1 MNDPTRRRTL
11 KDLFQA
17 PEPMWLFQAADGR
30 ALGPVSEAMLLK
42 GVLRGTLSQQALVH
56 PVGQPQWRPVTA
68 FPRLARAIER
78 LQARVSGIHTTG
90 TSPDADSESGSGLR
104 HDTNPH
110 SRVGVELQ
118 HSRERASGE

>member
-30 ALGPVSEAMLLK
+30 ALGPVPEAMLLK
-42 GVLRGTLSQQALVH
+42 GVLRGTLSLRTLVH
-56 PVGQPQWRPVTA
+56 PVGQPQWRPVGA

-78 LQARVSGIHTTG
+78 LQARVSGVHIKG
-90 TSPDADSESGSGLR
+90 TPPDAEA
-104 HDTNPH
+104 
-110 SRVGVELQ
+110 EA
-118 HSRERASGE
+118 RERAAGE

>member
-42 GVLRGTLSQQALVH
+42 GMLRGTLSQQTLAH
-56 PVGQPQWRPVTA
+56 PVGQPEWRPVGS

-78 LQARVSGIHTTG
+78 LQARVSGVHTTG
-90 TSPDADSESGSGLR
+90 TPADVDSEAEPGLR
-104 HDTNPH
+104 P
-110 SRVGVELQ
+110 RVGVEQ
-118 HSRERASGE
+118 NPRERAAGE

>member
-11 KDLFQA
+11 KDLLQE

-56 PVGQPQWRPVTA
+56 PVGQPQWRPIAA

-78 LQARVSGIHTTG
+78 LQARVSGFHTTG
-90 TSPDADSESGSGLR
+90 SSNDAASEGESTPR
-104 HDTNPH
+104 
-110 SRVGVELQ
+110 SRVEGEAQ
-118 HSRERASGE
+118 QPRDRASGE

>member
-11 KDLFQA
+11 KDLLQA

-42 GVLRGTLSQQALVH
+42 GVLRGSLSQQALVH
-56 PVGQPQWRPVTA
+56 PVGQPQWRPIAA

-78 LQARVSGIHTTG
+78 LQARVSGIHSTG
-90 TSPDADSESGSGLR
+90 TPADVESEAEPGLR
-104 HDTNPH
+104 
-110 SRVGVELQ
+110 SRVGGEQPLP
-118 HSRERASGE
+118 RGRASGE

>member
-56 PVGQPQWRPVTA
+56 PVGQPQWRPIAA

-78 LQARVSGIHTTG
+78 LRARVSGIHSTT
-90 TSPDADSESGSGLR
+90 TPPDVESEAEIGPR
-104 HDTNPH
+104 
-110 SRVGVELQ
+110 SRVGVEQQLP
-118 HSRERASGE
+118 RERASGE